1 MLIIKKNE
9 KKKIKIQHFLDSDKP
24 RMLFFLLI
32 YVKMPI
38 IVGTLTFKTRKK
50 NSCSA
55 ELSRKYLMTS
65 GPDAY

>member
-1 MLIIKKNE
+1 MLIIKTNE
-9 KKKIKIQHFLDSDKP
+9 KKEKNSALLDSDKP

-32 YVKMPI
+32 NVKMPI

-50 NSCSA
+50 ISCSA